1 MLAATDDERIAAAVR
16 GFGGEVALA
25 SPRHPSGTHRLAEAA
40 SAIEAEAEGLEQ
52 LRTLHH
58 GMRIRVVEMEG
69 ESSPAVDTPEDLGRV
84 RALLAPEKGRLD

>member
-25 SPRHPSGTHRLAEAA
+25 SPRHPGGTHRLAESA

-58 GMRIRVVEMEG
+58 GMRIRVVEMEW